1 MLGNLEAH
9 FRQHI
14 HSTGEVALGL
24 LLISCYNDNVIQ
36 VHLGLNAHACHGLG
50 NGPKWDPALKKVVSF
65 EVYSQERPV
74 KGVHLELVVG
84 SRQVYHCQVDAV
96 DAIA

>member
-50 NGPKWDPALKKVVSF
+50 NSPKWDPALKKVVSF